1 MRRFLE
7 ELQDFSKK
15 GDTVLLILC
24 LIVSA
29 FGLVCITS
37 ATTAEKF
44 DGNFRYIAL
53 QSFAIIMGAAAYILI
68 SSVDLDMLSEHRAWL
83 VAFNC
88 FLLFLLIPF
97 GTDNGSGNRS
107 WLNIPGLPFN
117 IQHAEI

>member
-1 MRRFLE
+1 MRRFIE
-7 ELQDFSKK
+7 ELKDFSKK

-53 QSFAIIMGAAAYILI
+53 QTG
-68 SSVDLDMLSEHRAWL
+68 
-83 VAFNC
+83 
-88 FLLFLLIPF
+88 
-97 GTDNGSGNRS
+97 
-107 WLNIPGLPFN
+107 
-117 IQHAEI
+117 